1 VNTKLFDILL
11 RKSVSIVDK
20 LSRLMLVLAKVFEH
34 IN

>member
-1 VNTKLFDILL
+1 MKILDILL
-11 RKSVSIVDK
+11 IKLIGIVNK